1 MRIGIPLRL
10 RLPLLIELGDSK
22 SHPADFT
29 PIQGLAIRA
38 IDLVGQGARG
48 EAWNLVSKGQ
58 SKLFINK
65 VVKLLGLCLA
75 SAWPLLGLCLA
86 WAIGVGRG

>member
-1 MRIGIPLRL
+1 MMIGIPLRL

-22 SHPADFT
+22 SHPADCT
-29 PIQGLAIRA
+29 AIQGLPIRA
-38 IDLVGQGARG
+38 IDLVGQGAHG

-75 SAWPLLGLCLA
+75 